1 MYEHETYVQ
10 ARRRFPREGR
20 VLRTARGEEKVLS
33 VDIWGE
39 EVTLKAE
46 DGDRRTVG
54 LEALKAEVQGASGG
68 GR

>member
-20 VLRTARGEEKVLS
+20 VLRTSVGEERVLS

-39 EVTLKAE
+39 KVTLRTE
-46 DGDRRTVG
+46 GGDRRTVD
-54 LEALKAEVQGASGG
+54 LEALKTEVQDASGAT
-68 GR
+68 R